1 MLDQREQGE
10 GLRVDGIAAMTT
22 TMPIWM
28 VGTRLA
34 IEMKN
39 TLARAVKALNACAW
53 RTASASLPN
62 TRSGAIDTA
71 TNKRPIS
78 AALAP
83 ELARKKVSNW
93 GGTIACKFEPSALVV
108 LVGE

>member
-83 ELARKKVSNW
+83 ELARKRFRTGAGPLRASLS
-93 GGTIACKFEPSALVV
+93 PRRS
-108 LVGE
+108 